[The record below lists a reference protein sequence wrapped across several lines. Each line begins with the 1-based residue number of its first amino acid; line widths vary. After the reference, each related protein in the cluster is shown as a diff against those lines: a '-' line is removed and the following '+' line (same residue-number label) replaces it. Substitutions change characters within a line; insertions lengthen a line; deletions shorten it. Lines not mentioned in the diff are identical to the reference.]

1 MRSIIVLAIA
11 LACYCVVLSAAK
23 PMEVLSRYNVVLV
36 DGAAPESQGFGSECS
51 ETIKDAWN
59 TRNDFI
65 FSKRDSTQ
73 DKKLSK

>member
-1 MRSIIVLAIA
+1 MRNIAVLAMIV
-11 LACYCVVLSAAK
+11 ACCCGVLSAAK
-23 PMEVLSRYNVVLV
+23 PMETLSRYNVVLIH
-36 DGAAPESQGFGSECS
+36 GAAPENQGFGSECS

>member
-1 MRSIIVLAIA
+1 MRNIAVLVIVV
-11 LACYCVVLSAAK
+11 ACYCGMLSAAK
-23 PMEVLSRYNVVLV
+23 PMEVLSRYNVILV
-36 DGAAPESQGFGSECS
+36 HGAAPESQGFGSECDA
-51 ETIKDAWN
+51 TIKDAWN

>member
-1 MRSIIVLAIA
+1 MRNIAVLAIVV
-11 LACYCVVLSAAK
+11 ACCCGVLSAAK
-23 PMEVLSRYNVVLV
+23 PMETLNRYNVVLV
-36 DGAAPESQGFGSECS
+36 HGAAPESQGFGSECS

>member
-1 MRSIIVLAIA
+1 MRNIAVLVIVVT
-11 LACYCVVLSAAK
+11 CYCGMLSAAK
-23 PMEVLSRYNVVLV
+23 PMETLERYNVVLV
-36 DGAAPESQGFGSECS
+36 HGAAPENQGFGSECDA
-51 ETIKDAWN
+51 TIKDAWN

>member
-1 MRSIIVLAIA
+1 MKKIVCCIILVAFSLVL
-11 LACYCVVLSAAK
+11 AK
-23 PMEVLSRYNVVLV
+23 PMESIERYNIILV
-36 DGAAPESQGFGSECS
+36 HGAAPENQGYGSLCG

>member
-1 MRSIIVLAIA
+1 MRNIAVLVIVVT
-11 LACYCVVLSAAK
+11 CYCGMLSAAK
-23 PMEVLSRYNVVLV
+23 PMETLERYNVVLV
-36 DGAAPESQGFGSECS
+36 HGAAPESQGFGSECR

>member
-1 MRSIIVLAIA
+1 MGKVVVLAMIV
-11 LACYCVVLSAAK
+11 ACYYGLLSAAK
-23 PMEVLSRYNVVLV
+23 PMEALNRYNVILV
-36 DGAAPESQGFGSECS
+36 HGAAPESQGFGSERS